1 MTKLKHYLTRFN
13 EQNILVLG
21 DMIADEFIY
30 GQPERISREAPVL
43 ILEQHD
49 HEILPGGGTNAA
61 NNVAALGGQVYLAG
75 IIGDDRVGRGLT
87 EQLKQEDIKTEGLII
102 DESRPTAVKTRI
114 LAGGEETVKQQVVR
128 VDKLET
134 HLIAKRIETRLL
146 AYVEEIIDQIDAI
159 LLSDYG
165 NGVFTDSLKDKII
178 KLGQEKDKIITVDSR
193 YSLKS
198 FKGVTIA
205 TPNREEAEEAVG
217 FELDKPQEIEQAG
230 EQLRSELDSEAMLI
244 TLGGEGMQMFTAE
257 GSTHIPAS
265 NYAEVY
271 DVTGAGDT
279 VIGTLTLALASG
291 ASMVEAMKLSNH
303 AAGIVVRK
311 LGVATTNQQEMIA
324 AMGKE
329 GQDEE

>member
-1 MTKLKHYLTRFN
+1 MDRLEEYLPKFA

-21 DMIADEFIY
+21 DMIADEFIS

-43 ILEQHD
+43 ILEHQNQ
-49 HEILPGGGTNAA
+49 EILPGGGTNAA
-61 NNVAALGGQVYLAG
+61 NNVSSLGGQVYLAG
-75 IIGDDRVGRGLT
+75 VIGDDRVGRELT
-87 EQLKQEDIKTEGLII
+87 QQLEEEGIETEGLIV
-102 DESRPTAVKTRI
+102 DQSRPTAVKTRI

-134 HLIAKRIETRLL
+134 HSISSTVENKLL
-146 AYVEEIIDQIDAI
+146 NYIKEIIDEIDAI

-165 NGVFTDSLKDKII
+165 NGVFTDSLKEEVI
-178 KLGQEKDKIITVDSR
+178 KLGQENNKLITADSR

-198 FKGVTIA
+198 FEGITIA

-217 FELDKPQEIEQAG
+217 FELEGAAAIEKAG
-230 EQLRSELDSEAMLI
+230 ERLRSELNAEGMLI
-244 TLGGEGMQMFTAE
+244 TLGGEGMQIFSAA
-257 GSTHIPAS
+257 GSTHIPPA

-279 VIGTLTLALASG
+279 VIGTLTLALASD
-291 ASMVEAMKLSNH
+291 ASMVDAMRLSNY

-311 LGVATTNQQEMIA
+311 LGVATTNRMEMRQ
-324 AMGKE
+324 AME
-329 GQDEE
+329 ESDQDE